1 MKKKKTICLVTNW
14 YPTPENPYQGLFF
27 KEQALEL
34 QDKYR
39 FVVIHY
45 GFQRSIKKGFSKVEL
60 CNEESNIKE
69 YNITIQTNTFKYHI
83 HNILDKRNNKGC
95 SLEMRKFV
103 EVTKECMGE
112 DGVDVFYTISAQTEG
127 KYVRS
132 LSQEYKKPYIISEHG
147 PVPWL
152 DTVVRQENK
161 KAIEEA
167 DLFLAISN
175 DKIRQVMMQG
185 IKMPPCVYVGN
196 MVDES
201 IFMYKKSNNEVKTFV
216 TVGAHVFYKNYDMLI
231 LVFNKLKEIS
241 SIPFKLIIVG
251 YDANRGYS
259 RDAQMLEKKIHDSEF
274 SHYVEMIPFVKHSK
288 IAEIYAR
295 ADAFVMT
302 SVQEG
307 QPVSAIEAACCG
319 LPIFSTRCGGVEDY
333 VDDSI
338 GRIFSI
344 NDIGG
349 MARELSQFLDGK
361 IKFDSEHIRNVIVN
375 KFGREQFKNAM
386 ENAFESVIE
395 KTL

>member
-1 MKKKKTICLVTNW
+1 MEKKKTICLVTNW
-14 YPTPENPYQGLFF
+14 YPTPGNQYQGLFF

-45 GFQRSIKKGFSKVEL
+45 AFQRSIKKGFSKVEL
-60 CNEESNIKE
+60 CNEENNIKE
-69 YNITIQTNTFKYHI
+69 YNIIIQTNTFKYHI
-83 HNILDKRNNKGC
+83 YSILGKWNDNGC
-95 SLEMRKFV
+95 SLEMRKFIDA
-103 EVTKECMGE
+103 TKACIDE
-112 DGVDVFYTISAQTEG
+112 DSVDVFYTISAQTEG
-127 KYVRS
+127 KYVKCLS
-132 LSQEYKKPYIISEHG
+132 LAYKKPYVISEHG

-152 DTVVRQENK
+152 DTVVSQDNK
-161 KAIEEA
+161 EAIEKA

-201 IFMYKKSNNEVKTFV
+201 VFMYKESNNEVKTFV

-231 LVFNKLKEIS
+231 AVFNKLKKIS

-259 RDAQMLEKKIHDSEF
+259 RDAQMLERNIHDSGF
-274 SHYVEMIPFVKHSK
+274 SDSVEMIPSVEHRK

-302 SVQEG
+302 SIQEG

-319 LPIFSTRCGGVEDY
+319 LPLFATRCGGVEDY
-333 VDDSI
+333 VDNSI

-344 NDIGG
+344 NDIDG
-349 MARELSQFLDGK
+349 MAMGLSQFLDGK
-361 IKFDSEHIRNVIVN
+361 IQFNSEHIRNVIVN
-375 KFGREQFKNAM
+375 KFGREQFRRSM
-386 ENAFESVIE
+386 ENAFDSVID
-395 KTL
+395 KNT

>member
-14 YPTPENPYQGLFF
+14 YPTPENPYQGHFF
-27 KEQALEL
+27 REQAIEL
-34 QDKYR
+34 QDKFD
-39 FVVIHY
+39 FVVVHY
-45 GFQRSIKKGFSKVEL
+45 KFVHNRWHGYYKAEL
-60 CNEESNIKE
+60 CKEE
-69 YNITIQTNTFKYHI
+69 YNIREYQIYVQVKTINDEI
-83 HNILDKRNNKGC
+83 RSVIRRECVDESSR
-95 SLEMRKFV
+95 EMQGLIDAMRDCIDESIDAFYTVSGQSEGKFV
-103 EVTKECMGE
+103 Q
-112 DGVDVFYTISAQTEG
+112 SLAQEFN
-127 KYVRS
+127 
-132 LSQEYKKPYIISEHG
+132 KPYVVSEHG

-152 DTVVRQENK
+152 DTVVSQDNK
-161 KAIEEA
+161 TAIERA

-201 IFMYKKSNNEVKTFV
+201 VFVYKESNNEVKTFV

-231 LVFNKLKEIS
+231 AVFNKLKEIS
-241 SIPFKLIIVG
+241 PIPFRLIIVG

-259 RDAQMLEKKIHDSEF
+259 RDAQILEKKIHDSEF
-274 SHYVEMIPFVKHSK
+274 SDFVEMFPSVEHCK
-288 IAEIYAR
+288 IAEIYTR

-338 GRIFSI
+338 GRIFGI
-344 NDIGG
+344 NDVES
-349 MARELSQFLDGK
+349 MARGLSQFLDG
-361 IKFDSEHIRNVIVN
+361 IIEFNSEHIRNVIIN
-375 KFGREQFKNAM
+375 KFGRKQFKLTM
-386 ENAFESVIE
+386 ENAFESVID
-395 KTL
+395 KRQ